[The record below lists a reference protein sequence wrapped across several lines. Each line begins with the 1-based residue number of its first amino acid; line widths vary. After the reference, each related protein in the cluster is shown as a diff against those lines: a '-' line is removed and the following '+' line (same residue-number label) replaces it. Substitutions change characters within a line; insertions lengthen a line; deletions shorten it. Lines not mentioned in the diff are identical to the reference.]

1 MDLYA
6 LRLRSQLGD
15 GQSGWRQHMVVTAIG
30 IASEEMLRHSK
41 PCGQPEHDIGVGPRL
56 TDGIDGGGAQLHTL
70 QALQAHIEPGAQPL
84 ALPGGSNRQDDIC
97 VVGGCV
103 DEEVGM
109 DVELEPLERR
119 SRTGAIR
126 LGRNEIGPK

>member
-56 TDGIDGGGAQLHTL
+56 TDPVRNPSRSQ
-70 QALQAHIEPGAQPL
+70 
-84 ALPGGSNRQDDIC
+84 
-97 VVGGCV
+97 
-103 DEEVGM
+103 EVATG
-109 DVELEPLERR
+109 
-119 SRTGAIR
+119 RTISA
-126 LGRNEIGPK
+126 